1 MDDTG
6 ASGDYFT
13 DALRLGNATVTN
25 FTMALG
31 TDITGQPPI
40 TPVCGVGPNTNG
52 SEATV
57 SGGTYDNLPY
67 ALRDRGVI
75 NTVAYSLL
83 LGDEGLYA

>member
-1 MDDTG
+1 
-6 ASGDYFT
+6 
-13 DALRLGNATVTN
+13 
-25 FTMALG
+25 MALG

-67 ALRDRGVI
+67 ALCDRGVI